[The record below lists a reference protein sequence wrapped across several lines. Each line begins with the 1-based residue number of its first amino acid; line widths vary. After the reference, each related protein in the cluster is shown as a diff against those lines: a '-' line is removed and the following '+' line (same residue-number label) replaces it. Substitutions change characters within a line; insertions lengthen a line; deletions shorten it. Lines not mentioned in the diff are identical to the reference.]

1 MHRIYSTRSVIP
13 RLSKDRKGDLC
24 PCGDNGRAA
33 AAAERSATVNMSG
46 RFVRSSKYR
55 HVYGNPAK
63 KEVSYDNVKVSNN
76 VRERY

>member
-1 MHRIYSTRSVIP
+1 MPLWGR
-13 RLSKDRKGDLC
+13 
-24 PCGDNGRAA
+24 GRAA
-33 AAAERSATVNMSG
+33 AAAAARSATVNMSG

-76 VRERY
+76 VRVRY

>member
-1 MHRIYSTRSVIP
+1 
-13 RLSKDRKGDLC
+13 
-24 PCGDNGRAA
+24 
-33 AAAERSATVNMSG
+33 MSG

-76 VRERY
+76 VRVRY

>member
-1 MHRIYSTRSVIP
+1 M
-13 RLSKDRKGDLC
+13 
-24 PCGDNGRAA
+24 PCGDGGRAA
-33 AAAERSATVNMSG
+33 AAVRPATVIMSG

-76 VRERY
+76 VRAEY

>member
-1 MHRIYSTRSVIP
+1 MPLWGQR
-13 RLSKDRKGDLC
+13 
-24 PCGDNGRAA
+24 PCGGGGGAT
-33 AAAERSATVNMSG
+33 ATVNMSG

-76 VRERY
+76 VRGRY